1 MCSRGWPCWALI
13 EEAALGPAQCRGMW
27 GGGGGGKGVD
37 GEGNT
42 LIEEG
47 EGNGIGASVQETGK
61 GNNI

>member
-1 MCSRGWPCWALI
+1 
-13 EEAALGPAQCRGMW
+13 
-27 GGGGGGKGVD
+27 VD